1 MQKDRVGFI
10 GIGTMGWP
18 MATNLV
24 RAGYAVVVFDAD
36 HEKARRF
43 AGDQGATAAAS
54 LADLA
59 AAAKIVVTMLPDGGI
74 VSEVALKLED
84 GALVRTLGK
93 GALLIDMSSS
103 DPIGTRAL
111 GATLREHG
119 IGLVD
124 APVSGLAP
132 RAVAGTLT
140 IMIGG
145 DDPSAIERARPVLS
159 AMGERL
165 FETGP
170 LGSGH
175 AMKAL
180 NNYVASASF
189 ASVSEA
195 LIVGARFGLDPAAM
209 IDVMNASSGRSF
221 NTESIVK
228 DQVLTR
234 NFASGFALGL
244 IAKDAGTA
252 ADLAKALGLDAPL
265 AQLTSARWQ
274 EAAQA
279 IGGEKDHT
287 AAFPFW
293 EAQLRGNR

>member
-1 MQKDRVGFI
+1 MQEKRIGFI

-24 RAGYAVVVFDAD
+24 RAGYEVVVLDAD
-36 HEKARRF
+36 HAKACRF
-43 AGDQGATAAAS
+43 AEDQRATAASS
-54 LADLA
+54 LTDLA
-59 AAAKIVVTMLPDGGI
+59 ASAKIVVTMLPDGGI
-74 VSEVALKLED
+74 VNDVALKLEH
-84 GALVRTLGK
+84 GALVRTLGQ

-103 DPIGTRAL
+103 DPIGTRTL
-111 GATLREHG
+111 GATLREQG
-119 IGLVD
+119 IGLID

-132 RAVAGTLT
+132 RAIAGTLT

-145 DDPSAIERARPVLS
+145 DDPVAIERAKPVLS
-159 AMGERL
+159 AMGDRL

-189 ASVSEA
+189 ATVSEA

-209 IDVMNASSGRSF
+209 IEVMNASSGRSF
-221 NTESIVK
+221 NTEIIVK

-244 IAKDAGTA
+244 IAKDAKTA
-252 ADLAKALGLDAPL
+252 ADLANALGMDAPL

-287 AAFPFW
+287 AVFPFW
-293 EAQLRGNR
+293 EQRAAGKG